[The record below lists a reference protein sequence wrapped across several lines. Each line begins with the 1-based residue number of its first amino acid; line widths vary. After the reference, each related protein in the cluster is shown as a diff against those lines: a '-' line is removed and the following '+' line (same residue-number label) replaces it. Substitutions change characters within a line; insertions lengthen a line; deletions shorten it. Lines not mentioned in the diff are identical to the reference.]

1 MTAIPAIDLIDGHCV
16 RLTEGVF
23 DTAKIY
29 GDDPAAVARS
39 FAEAGAR
46 RLHVVDLDAAR
57 GSGSNRDAI
66 KAIRKAFPGI
76 LDVGGGIRSIEDARV
91 LKSIG
96 VDLLIAGTA
105 LVKKP
110 DDIAAWAEELGPM
123 IVAGIDARDGEVK
136 VSGWEDGS
144 SLRAVDLAAKV
155 RDLGV
160 VEIIYTDISRDGTL
174 SGPNIPETAA
184 IAASSGLPVIISGG
198 VGSMGDLELLAK
210 EKPAGVTGVIFGKA
224 LYEGRVNLKEA
235 IQILGGSNE

>member
-1 MTAIPAIDLIDGHCV
+1 IPAIDLIDGHCV